1 MSVNKEYRLLTQVPI
16 GTEMIY
22 KPGCSYAR
30 KCVLLEIRNFP
41 TRFKVQFEDNTTDI
55 CLTHEVKVLWE
66 KEEEISLDSGTPN
79 PYGDDDFA
87 TP

>member
-1 MSVNKEYRLLTQVPI
+1 MSVNKEYKLLTKVPI

-55 CLTHEVKVLWE
+55 CLTHEVKIIGWFDDNDIRDE
-66 KEEEISLDSGTPN
+66 SNWNLDTG
-79 PYGDDDFA
+79 GEG
-87 TP
+87 

>member
-1 MSVNKEYRLLTQVPI
+1 MSVNKEYKLLTKVPI

-41 TRFKVQFEDNTTDI
+41 TRFKVQFEDNTTEI
-55 CLTHEVKVLWE
+55 CLTHEVKIIDWF
-66 KEEEISLDSGTPN
+66 
-79 PYGDDDFA
+79 DDDVRDESNWNLD
-87 TP
+87 TGGEG

>member
-1 MSVNKEYRLLTQVPI
+1 MSVNKEYKLLTKVPI

-41 TRFKVQFEDNTTDI
+41 TRFKVKFEDDTTEI
-55 CLTHEVKVLWE
+55 CLTHEVKIIGWF
-66 KEEEISLDSGTPN
+66 
-79 PYGDDDFA
+79 DDDDIRDESKFWDIPNSNW
-87 TP
+87 T